1 MKETLDGLVGN
12 SGSFSSTWTWGW
24 STASQ
29 VVEHGA
35 GTSGI
40 NEEHPLL
47 STTSASW
54 TSAVTFSK
62 SSKYVQTNKYSN
74 WPNISYH
81 PFRIIERNF
90 WLQIN

>member
-12 SGSFSSTWTWGW
+12 SGSSTWTWGW
-24 STASQ
+24 STASSFTSQ

-54 TSAVTFSK
+54 TSAVTFSN
-62 SSKYVQTNKYSN
+62 SSKCDFY
-74 WPNISYH
+74 I
-81 PFRIIERNF
+81 RNEKKEC
-90 WLQIN
+90 QD